1 MTYKSEKWRWLGIFT
16 AVFLLAGMAFY
27 AYFKVPEIRSL
38 AYRIDGNYVTSNGS
52 KVLATS
58 DNAFTIEWQFDQP
71 KTFIVQSKP
80 PFNARDVVAFKLD
93 VGNQPGILEEYHVWE
108 SQSIWYTKL
117 LISVVPLVVVVM
129 LFFRDFRASWV
140 GRVFLRKT

>member
-1 MTYKSEKWRWLGIFT
+1 MIHKSEKWRWLSIFT
-16 AVFLLAGMAFY
+16 AVFLLAGMVFY
-27 AYFKVPEIRSL
+27 AYSKVSEIRSL
-38 AYRIDGNYVTSNGS
+38 AYRIDGNHVTSDGS
-52 KVLATS
+52 KVLDTS
-58 DNAFTIEWQFDQP
+58 DSAFTITWQDGQP
-71 KTFIVQSKP
+71 RTFIVQSKP
-80 PFNARDVVAFKLD
+80 PFNVGDVVTFKVD

>member
-1 MTYKSEKWRWLGIFT
+1 MNHKSEKWRWLGIFT

-38 AYRIDGNYVTSNGS
+38 AYRIDGNHVTSDGS

-58 DNAFTIEWQFDQP
+58 DNAFTISWQDGHP
-71 KTFIVQSKP
+71 KTFSVQSKP
-80 PFNARDVVAFKLD
+80 PFNVGDVVAFKLD
-93 VGNQPGILEEYHVWE
+93 VGNQPGILKEYHVWE
-108 SQSIWYTKL
+108 SQSIWYIKL

-129 LFFRDFRASWV
+129 LFFRDFRASWE
-140 GRVFLRKT
+140 GRAFLRKT